1 MERYNIKSVEK
12 KWQDIW
18 SSKKNYKAVLDK
30 KKKNFIVLKCFHIP
44 QEKFTWDMLETIP
57 LVMY

>member
-18 SSKKNYKAVLDK
+18 DNKKTNA
-30 KKKNFIVLKCFHIP
+30 
-44 QEKFTWDMLETIP
+44 TIRAQSLGELLLINGQRP
-57 LVMY
+57 TIN

>member
-18 SSKKNYKAVLDK
+18 SSKKNAKAGLDK
-30 KKKNFIVLKCFHIP
+30 KKKIL
-44 QEKFTWDMLETIP
+44 LS
-57 LVMY
+57 